1 MLNKRL
7 VHWLESNSIIPN
19 NFYGFRSG
27 RSTTHAV
34 GHLVTDIHKAFANK
48 EHLIA
53 AFLDIESAYSNVH
66 LPTLNNILSQIG
78 LPPHFAQYIKLM
90 YINQQATTFYSN
102 NSLSRMI
109 FKGLPQ
115 GFPLSPTLYNIY
127 SLFLIPKQSAVKS
140 IVFADDIVLYSSHAD
155 LTFAAYQTQMTINQL
170 HTT

>member
-7 VHWLESNSIIPN
+7 IHWLESNSIIPN

-102 NSLSRMI
+102 NSLSLAYDLQRTTS
-109 FKGLPQ
+109 
-115 GFPLSPTLYNIY
+115 GFPPFAY
-127 SLFLIPKQSAVKS
+127 SV
-140 IVFADDIVLYSSHAD
+140 
-155 LTFAAYQTQMTINQL
+155 
-170 HTT
+170 